1 MSRIWKEKVVQ
12 SRAAV
17 NSQVSRTELDTKY
30 RAGEEDQAGKRCN
43 FDCKKQLLGEFQGL
57 FKILI

>member
-17 NSQVSRTELDTKY
+17 TSQVSRTGLDTKY
-30 RAGEEDQAGKRCN
+30 RAREENKVGGKVR
-43 FDCKKQLLGEFQGL
+43 F
-57 FKILI
+57 